1 VDLNPLCDSFNLEK
15 DGVLV
20 QELIKIKPTFDE
32 TEKVNLRKLDVLE
45 FWLQLKSREDL
56 LEATQRAWD
65 NITSEYIDKLIF
77 SMPRKCTEVIKHNGY
92 STCY

>member
-65 NITSEYIDKLIF
+65 NITSEY
-77 SMPRKCTEVIKHNGY
+77 
-92 STCY
+92 

>member
-1 VDLNPLCDSFNLEK
+1 
-15 DGVLV
+15 LV

-56 LEATQRAWD
+56 LEATQRA
-65 NITSEYIDKLIF
+65 
-77 SMPRKCTEVIKHNGY
+77 
-92 STCY
+92 

>member
-56 LEATQRAWD
+56 LEATQRA
-65 NITSEYIDKLIF
+65 
-77 SMPRKCTEVIKHNGY
+77 
-92 STCY
+92 